1 MIGYNMQNNEGL
13 GGWIYPKFDLN
24 GRPWG
29 AESSAT
35 LQNLQI
41 YAT

>member
-13 GGWIYPKFDLN
+13 RGWICPRFDLN
-24 GRPWG
+24 GRPRE

-35 LQNLQI
+35 LQNL
-41 YAT
+41 